1 MNAWPSFGSSEICQ
15 KIPFHWV
22 GDSVDFWVFITD
34 KESQCPILMSE
45 THTLAKHTRTLLH

>member
-1 MNAWPSFGSSEICQ
+1 MLGLHLGRVRSAKKFL
-15 KIPFHWV
+15 FWV

>member
-1 MNAWPSFGSSEICQ
+1 MLGLHLGRVRSAK

-45 THTLAKHTRTLLH
+45 THTLAKQTRTLLH